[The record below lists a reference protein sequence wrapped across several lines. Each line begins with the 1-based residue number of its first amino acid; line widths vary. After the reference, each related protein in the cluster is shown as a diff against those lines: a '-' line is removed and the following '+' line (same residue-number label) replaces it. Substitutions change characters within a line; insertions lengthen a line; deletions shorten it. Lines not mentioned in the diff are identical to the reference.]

1 MVKRNKP
8 DVLPLFD
15 WRLRPYQ
22 KDAQVSLRNDWKSGL
37 KSLLVELPTGTGKTV
52 MFVTLPRAGARTL
65 VIVPFISLISQ
76 TVKAIQKLRECT
88 ADIEQADLSAT
99 PESEFVV
106 ASWQT
111 LHSNERWKK
120 FVGKVDLVV
129 VDEAHWGFTTDA
141 RDVVHGLVE
150 GGARVL
156 GCTATAYRADR
167 QSLLGLYEKVSY
179 TYGLRQ
185 AIDDGYLVAPK
196 CYVHYVKSVNLK
208 GLSKR
213 AGTDF
218 PAEELD
224 KILKT
229 ESALHDIAQLY
240 HKNHVPGK
248 QAIMFCHSIKQA
260 VLMQEILSDRYK
272 VKANVVHSKM
282 PVPEVKEAIKD
293 YIAGN
298 MDLII
303 NVGMLTTGFDHPPI
317 AECYIAKPTKAISK
331 FTQMIGRCT
340 RVLPGVI
347 DDLQTAEE
355 RKAAI
360 AASDKPNFVVH
371 DITDSSRS
379 NKIVSCLDIMTDHT
393 KEMKAKVRRKQE
405 EGPMDLEEID
415 ACVAEEIEAEK
426 QQALLEREAERKRRE
441 KLVLDLEFDTEERNL
456 FLDPDRDTPKRREWR
471 MPFGKFVG
479 QPLRVIPMWYLTYAL
494 KNFNLTPMWK
504 QVIGDHVHVRQK
516 FEDIKKG

>member
-1 MVKRNKP
+1 MVRKRQVTE
-8 DVLPLFD
+8 VLPLFD
-15 WRLRPYQ
+15 SQLRQYQ
-22 KDAQVSLRNDWKSGL
+22 KDAQTTARADWRSGL
-37 KSLLVELPTGTGKTV
+37 KSLLIEMPTGTGKTR
-52 MFVTLPRAGARTL
+52 MFVTLPRDGARTL
-65 VIVPFISLISQ
+65 VIVPFISLIGQ
-76 TVKAIQKLRECT
+76 TVKAIRELRDCMP
-88 ADIEQADLSAT
+88 DIEQADLSAL
-99 PESEFVV
+99 PESEFIV

-111 LHSNERWKK
+111 LHSNDRWKK
-120 FVGKVDLVV
+120 FIGKVDLCVI
-129 VDEAHWGFTTDA
+129 DEAHWGFTTDA
-141 RDVVHGLVE
+141 RDVVHGLIE

-156 GCTATAYRADR
+156 GCTATAYRADK

-179 TYGLRQ
+179 SYGLRT
-185 AIDDGYLVAPK
+185 AIDDGYLVPPK

-208 GLSKR
+208 GLRGS
-213 AGTDF
+213 GTDF

-224 KILKT
+224 RILKS

-260 VLMQEILSDRYK
+260 VMMQEILSDRYK

-282 PVPEVKEAIKD
+282 PVPDCREALKEYTDGK
-293 YIAGN
+293 

-303 NVGMLTTGFDHPPI
+303 NVGMLTTGFDHPPV
-317 AECYIAKPTKAISK
+317 AECYIAKPTRAISK

-340 RVLPGVI
+340 RTLKGVI
-347 DDLQTAEE
+347 DDCNTAEE

-360 AASDKPNFVVH
+360 AASDKPHFVIH

-393 KEMKAKVRRKQE
+393 KEMKAKVRRKNE
-405 EGPMDLEEID
+405 EKPMDLEEID

-441 KLVLDLEFDTEERNL
+441 KLVVDLEFDKEERDI
-456 FLDPDRDTPKRREWR
+456 FLDVDRDTPKRREFR
-471 MPFGKFVG
+471 FPFGKFRG

-494 KNFNLTPMWK
+494 ENFNLTPFWK
-504 QVIGDHVHVRQK
+504 QVVGDHVHVRK
-516 FEDIKKG
+516 RYEEKA